1 MSIEQ
6 LRQAVEEIHDTLIRL
21 KRVYDVM
28 LENTNDSFNNSLKN
42 ITLTVDKLLVNSSKT
57 NDIGEQLESYFT
69 VSADKIESKVMK
81 SVNGQLVNY
90 STVEQTAEMV
100 KSEVAN
106 SGDISELKNS
116 VNNINNFI
124 NGDAQTDGTLE
135 KRLTRYSTT
144 TQTDEKI
151 ESVVADITEINN
163 DLKTN
168 YSTTSQTSKEISNA
182 VVGFVKEDDI
192 TALKSTVDSIDDFIN
207 GSDEIYGTLD
217 NNLENKLAS
226 YYKTSETENY
236 VITQL
241 AGYYKTTD
249 FDYTKFATITA
260 TDNKLQSV
268 YATSYDL
275 NSYFLKTN
283 MPTKDNTDDA
293 EKRMLCKYNNK
304 YYYYNS
310 LSEEWKETAGIIY
323 TKFEQTS
330 DGFKLIGNVKIDG
343 SLITSGTISADRF
356 RVNKIYSQNGGY
368 YGKMYSELGDF
379 GIYNGNAGD
388 KDDPT
393 SSNCVWGVYHSDL
406 VTGAVNHYCY
416 SKNYFGYNYK
426 QTTAYPKG
434 TWKFENCT
442 VRYLNTKSTVYDGT
456 DEITLEDYVKNN
468 AGSGSAPAVF
478 G

>member
-90 STVEQTAEMV
+90 STVEQTAEMI

-124 NGDAQTDGTLE
+124 NGSAETEGTLE
-135 KRLTRYSTT
+135 KKLASYSTV

-151 ESVVADITEINN
+151 ENVVASVNKINN
-163 DLKTN
+163 NLTIN
-168 YSTTSQTSKEISNA
+168 YSTTNQTSEQITNA
-182 VVGFVKEDDI
+182 VAGFIKESDI
-192 TALKSTVDSIDDFIN
+192 SELRTTVNDVDNFIN
-207 GSDEIYGTLD
+207 GDAETDGTLK
-217 NNLENKLAS
+217 NKFAS
-226 YYKTSETENY
+226 YSTTEQTANY
-236 VITQL
+236 IAGQL
-241 AGYYKTTD
+241 AGYYKTGD
-249 FDYTKFATITA
+249 FDYTQLATITY
-260 TDNKLQSV
+260 TDDKLQSV

-275 NSYFLKTN
+275 NSYFLKTS

-330 DGFKLIGNVKIDG
+330 NGFKLIGNVKIDG
-343 SLITSGTISADRF
+343 SLITSGTISGERLRA
-356 RVNKIYSQNGGY
+356 NKLYSQNGGY
-368 YGKMYSELGDF
+368 YGKMYSEWGDF

-388 KDDPT
+388 EDDPT

-416 SKNYFGYNYK
+416 SKNYFGYNYS
-426 QTTAYPKG
+426 QGIAYPKG
-434 TWKFENCT
+434 TWKFQDCT
-442 VRYLNTKSTVYDGT
+442 VTHLSTKSTVYDGT
-456 DEITLEDYVKNN
+456 KEITLEDYVKNN
-468 AGSGSAPAVF
+468 AGSGSATAVF

>member
-124 NGDAQTDGTLE
+124 NGDAETEGTLE
-135 KRLTRYSTT
+135 NTLASYSTVE
-144 TQTDEKI
+144 QTNAQIKT
-151 ESVVADITEINN
+151 VVASVNEINN
-163 DLKTN
+163 NLTTN
-168 YSTTSQTSKEISNA
+168 YSTTKQTAKEISNA
-182 VVGFVKEDDI
+182 VVGFIKEDDI
-192 TALKSTVDSIDDFIN
+192 SALKNTVDSIDNFIN
-207 GSDEIYGTLD
+207 GDAETDGTLENTLANYSTVEQTNAQIKTVVASVNEI
-217 NNLENKLAS
+217 NNDVSNLDER
-226 YYKTSETENY
+226 
-236 VITQL
+236 ITQN
-241 AGYYKTTD
+241 YSRITQTD
-249 FDYTKFATITA
+249 KSIETVVA
-260 TDNKLQSV
+260 SV
-268 YATSYDL
+268 D
-275 NSYFLKTN
+275 
-283 MPTKDNTDDA
+283 
-293 EKRMLCKYNNK
+293 EVNNV
-304 YYYYNS
+304 
-310 LSEEWKETAGIIY
+310 IY
-323 TKFEQTS
+323 TVFKQTNDKFELT
-330 DGFKLIGNVKIDG
+330 GNVEISGD
-343 SLITSGTISADRF
+343 LITSGTISGDRVK
-356 RVNKIYSQNGGY
+356 VNKIYSQNGGY
-368 YGKMYSELGDF
+368 YGKMYSEWGDF

-388 KDDPT
+388 EDDPT

-456 DEITLEDYVKNN
+456 KEITLEDYVKNN
-468 AGSGSAPAVF
+468 AGSGSATAEF